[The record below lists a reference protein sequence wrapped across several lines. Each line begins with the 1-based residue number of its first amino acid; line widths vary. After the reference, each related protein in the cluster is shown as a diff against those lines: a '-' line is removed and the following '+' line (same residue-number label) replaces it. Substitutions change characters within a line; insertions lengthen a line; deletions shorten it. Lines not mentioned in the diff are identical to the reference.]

1 MNLPSQ
7 RPSIFPTPSMRSA
20 SRWGN
25 GPLEQSNSGSTVI
38 PPGGINM
45 EYLIQKSLE
54 EEEYA
59 RENGEE
65 STVDKLADRI
75 ARGKS
80 LMGGP
85 RILKRHDTA

>member
-1 MNLPSQ
+1 
-7 RPSIFPTPSMRSA
+7 
-20 SRWGN
+20 
-25 GPLEQSNSGSTVI
+25 
-38 PPGGINM
+38 M